1 MALFAPPG
9 ARNLTKFSE
18 TVKFGGSMLLKAAKE
33 FQVGRINEKSLEAIV
48 SKYTDSLADQIAT
61 LDEAQ
66 QVRHL
71 EMLTIQNAQHKQ
83 VLNMIKIQ
91 SNRIARADDILE
103 QAAKNNPAEFFE
115 FLKNLVSVQAF
126 KILMDRV
133 MEMLKTVKGKIA
145 LSILLFSII
154 RVMDTLIL
162 GGLLTRGTIGTIRGT
177 AKVNIKVMKFLLKK
191 MVKTV
196 SACRRVVYFVML
208 SLYMLTLRK
217 KKTPSTRVVL
227 RNNSPK
233 TPPSKIKRTI
243 NNSPVKTKRSR
254 KQPTPQ
260 RASESLY

>member
-1 MALFAPPG
+1 MALFAQP
-9 ARNLTKFSE
+9 RNLTKFSE
-18 TVKFGGSMLLKAAKE
+18 TVKLGGSMLLKAAKD
-33 FQVGRINEKSLEAIV
+33 FQVGRMTEKSLEAIV

-103 QAAKNNPAEFFE
+103 QAAKNNPAEMFE
-115 FLKNLVSVQAF
+115 FIKNLVSVQAF
-126 KILMDRV
+126 NLLMDKV

-162 GGLLTRGTIGTIRGT
+162 GGILTRGTIGTIRGT
-177 AKVNIKVMKFLLKK
+177 AKVNMKVMKFLLKK
-191 MVKTV
+191 MVKTA

-217 KKTPSTRVVL
+217 KKTPISTRVVL

-233 TPPSKIKRTI
+233 TPPPI
-243 NNSPVKTKRSR
+243 KTKRSR